1 MTFKGYVIEEKDKDN
16 YYRGSVMGHKFSG
29 FYGAKIYKS
38 HKLALKALE
47 SVKVYIERCSR
58 LKTKHF
64 SMLAFYKFSIYE
76 VEATI
81 KDIENN
87 EVVE

>member
-1 MTFKGYVIEEKDKDN
+1 MAFKGYIIKEKNKDN

-38 HKLALKALE
+38 HKLALQALE
-47 SVKVYIERCSR
+47 SVKVYG
-58 LKTKHF
+58 
-64 SMLAFYKFSIYE
+64 KFSIYE

-81 KDIENN
+81 KSIENN
-87 EVVE
+87 EVVK

>member
-1 MTFKGYVIEEKDKDN
+1 MAFKGYVIKEKNKDN

-47 SVKVYIERCSR
+47 SVKPYS
-58 LKTKHF
+58 
-64 SMLAFYKFSIYE
+64 KFSIYE
-76 VEATI
+76 VEVTI
-81 KDIENN
+81 KSENN
-87 EVVE
+87 EVAG

>member
-1 MTFKGYVIEEKDKDN
+1 
-16 YYRGSVMGHKFSG
+16 MGHKFSG

-47 SVKVYIERCSR
+47 SVKLYN
-58 LKTKHF
+58 
-64 SMLAFYKFSIYE
+64 KFSIYE

>member
-1 MTFKGYVIEEKDKDN
+1 MPIKGYVIKEKDKNN
-16 YYRGSVMGHKFSG
+16 YYCGSKMGHKFSG

-38 HKLALKALE
+38 YKLALQALE
-47 SVKVYIERCSR
+47 SVKVYG
-58 LKTKHF
+58 
-64 SMLAFYKFSIYE
+64 KFSVYE

-81 KDIENN
+81 KDLEND